1 MKRSFF
7 LLILSA
13 ALATPLSA
21 AAADAA
27 DTLRVSD
34 IFTTHIIFNT
44 DLIYADLSNSQA
56 CAAKI
61 LEQSKN
67 MMALKARSPFS
78 TPLSVSALESNGAM
92 HTYIIV
98 FNENP
103 DSLVYDMRQDRRPAP
118 DCGDGADSVKESK
131 RKKDGT
137 DGAGLYRRFDAPL
150 LQDVVAAPQSLWHIS
165 TRQYD
170 IEVTCTTILSYSDIT
185 YMVFS
190 ISNRSGVSYEC
201 PDATFVVESKKR
213 SKRGVVY
220 DRNIFTKSRYG
231 TASCAPKQETR
242 IGYSLDKVSLA
253 KDQVLRV
260 YFYEEGGQRELV
272 LTIDA
277 RDINHAKTSLQ
288 N

>member
-1 MKRSFF
+1 MRTRIITIITMLLALSVQARSQQR
-7 LLILSA
+7 
-13 ALATPLSA
+13 T
-21 AAADAA
+21 

-34 IFTTHIIFNT
+34 LFTTHIIFNT

-67 MMALKARSPFS
+67 MMALKARSPFT

-92 HTYIIV
+92 HTYIVV
-98 FNENP
+98 FDENP
-103 DSLVYDMRQDRRPAP
+103 DSLVYDMRQDRRPTP
-118 DCGDGADSVKESK
+118 DSGDGGAIKESK
-131 RKKDGT
+131 KKKGET
-137 DGAGLYRRFDAPL
+137 DVAGLYRRFDAPL

-165 TRQYD
+165 TRQYS
-170 IEVTCTTILSYSDIT
+170 IEVTCTTIMSYSDIT

-190 ISNRSGVSYEC
+190 IRNSSGVSYEC

-220 DRNIFTKSRYG
+220 DRNIFPKSRYG

-277 RDINHAKTSLQ
+277 RDINHAKTSL
-288 N
+288 

>member
-1 MKRSFF
+1 MRTRIITILTMLLALSVQARSQQR
-7 LLILSA
+7 
-13 ALATPLSA
+13 T
-21 AAADAA
+21 

-34 IFTTHIIFNT
+34 LFTTHIIFNT

-67 MMALKARSPFS
+67 MMALKARSPFT

-92 HTYIIV
+92 HTYIVV
-98 FNENP
+98 FDENP
-103 DSLVYDMRQDRRPAP
+103 DSLVYDMRQDRRPTP
-118 DCGDGADSVKESK
+118 DSGDGGAIKESK
-131 RKKDGT
+131 KKKGET
-137 DGAGLYRRFDAPL
+137 DVAGLYRRFDAPL

-165 TRQYD
+165 TRQYS
-170 IEVTCTTILSYSDIT
+170 IEVTCTTTMSYSDIT

-190 ISNRSGVSYEC
+190 IRNSSGVSYEC

-220 DRNIFTKSRYG
+220 DRNIFPKSRYG

-277 RDINHAKTSLQ
+277 RDINHAKTSL
-288 N
+288 